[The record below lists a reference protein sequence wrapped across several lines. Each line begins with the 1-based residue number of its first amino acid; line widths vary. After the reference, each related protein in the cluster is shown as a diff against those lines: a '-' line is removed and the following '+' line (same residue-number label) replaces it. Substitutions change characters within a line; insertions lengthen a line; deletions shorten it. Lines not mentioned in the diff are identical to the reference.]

1 MKRYGAVGHKR
12 KDSRSDMSAFRH
24 KHMDSCGEMMVS
36 SAIKTGTSVTIKM
49 VP

>member
-36 SAIKTGTSVTIKM
+36 SGIKTETPVTMKIL
-49 VP
+49 